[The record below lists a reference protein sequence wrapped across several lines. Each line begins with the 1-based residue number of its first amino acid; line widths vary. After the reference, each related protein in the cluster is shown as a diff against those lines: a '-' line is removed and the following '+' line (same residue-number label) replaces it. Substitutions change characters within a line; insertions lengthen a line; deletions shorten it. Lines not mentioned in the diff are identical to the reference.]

1 MLDFGDLLASVCNV
15 ETQHFGMDAWKRLLE
30 AVSASLHDEPS
41 LLNCEQIRTRIIRL
55 FVSRITGGM
64 AEWFKAH
71 AWKACWG

>member
-1 MLDFGDLLASVCNV
+1 MGYLGL
-15 ETQHFGMDAWKRLLE
+15 TFGMDTRKRLVE

-41 LLNCEQIRTRIIRL
+41 LLTCALVTRLRVINISAL
-55 FVSRITGGM
+55 GGM